1 VVGPAY
7 RAIRAEALALAGR
20 DERTLADVEASSFEH
35 PYARAIARQAAG
47 MVEGD
52 DAKLRE
58 ALAIFRDI
66 ECPHQEA
73 RTGWL
78 LGGEERAEAEPILER
93 LRVPP
98 PATLQLG

>member
-1 VVGPAY
+1 
-7 RAIRAEALALAGR
+7 
-20 DERTLADVEASSFEH
+20 
-35 PYARAIARQAAG
+35 

-52 DAKLRE
+52 EAKLRE

-66 ECPHQEA
+66 ECPHQQA

-98 PATLQLG
+98 PATL